1 MDPIIKYLNS
11 ALSNPALEYA
21 RGGEGGGGGDV
32 NRSNAW
38 DKSSNVWVLYLKWAL
53 QDITTFKQLPVIG
66 DTQFHLTNNQMQI
79 TLSLKTTAM

>member
-1 MDPIIKYLNS
+1 MVDTKKS
-11 ALSNPALEYA
+11 TVH
-21 RGGEGGGGGDV
+21 V

-38 DKSSNVWVLYLKWAL
+38 DKSSNVWVLYLKSAL

-79 TLSLKTTAM
+79 TFSLKTTAM